1 MGARLIEGV
10 QESHTN
16 LQFVLAYYGG
26 RHAADLFDR
35 TLTNEKSHIESHR
48 VFAAYGTCRY
58 ILCRAYCD

>member
-35 TLTNEKSHIESHR
+35 KLTNEKSHIESHR
-48 VFAAYGTCRY
+48 VFCCLRD
-58 ILCRAYCD
+58 LPLHPMPSLL